1 MFDQYF
7 QFEFVDEDHKLEIAT
22 PVKIRKHGCDT
33 DIEAKA
39 VWDTGATGTMIASSI
54 AKKLNLAAIGTT
66 QISGVHGS
74 QRSKVYR
81 ADIVFGN
88 GFAVEKINMAQAADN
103 GGFDVLI
110 GMDVI
115 GKGCFFI
122 DGTKENLKVIFQYPV
137 NMESNKS

>member
-33 DIEAKA
+33 VTEAKA
-39 VWDTGATGTMIASSI
+39 VWDTGATGTMIASGI

-74 QRSKVYR
+74 QRSKVYC

-88 GFAVEKINMAQAADN
+88 GFSVEKVNMA
-103 GGFDVLI
+103 
-110 GMDVI
+110 
-115 GKGCFFI
+115 
-122 DGTKENLKVIFQYPV
+122 
-137 NMESNKS
+137 